1 MPPATAC
8 TMLGRSVITP
18 GLPLDWTNR
27 HSAST
32 FGPIEPLAKWPCSTY
47 PSICSTLTCP
57 MSSASGVPN
66 RSTAWGTLVA
76 ITSTSAPT
84 STPRSAAPK
93 SLSMTASTPW

>member
-1 MPPATAC
+1 
-8 TMLGRSVITP
+8 MLGRSVITP
-18 GLPLDWTNR
+18 GRSLAWTNR

-47 PSICSTLTCP
+47 PSICSTPTCP
-57 MSSASGVPN
+57 TSSASGVPN
-66 RSTAWGTLVA
+66 RSTAWGTSVA

-84 STPRSAAPK
+84 ITPSSAAPR